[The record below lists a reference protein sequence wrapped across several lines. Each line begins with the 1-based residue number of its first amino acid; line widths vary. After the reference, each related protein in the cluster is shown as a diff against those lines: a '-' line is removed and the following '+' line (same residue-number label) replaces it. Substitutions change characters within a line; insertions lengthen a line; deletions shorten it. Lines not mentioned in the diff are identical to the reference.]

1 MTREEYL
8 FSGHI
13 ESSAS
18 SSDCRESGSTDGSA
32 FTSQGDA
39 ASTNDRG
46 DIPDAGWSEGSAL
59 HESGDCK
66 PCLWVFSSGCE
77 KGVNCAFCHI
87 YHPRSARLRHSKVK
101 RNRLKKLMAS
111 SSSQAPTEDGTPY
124 PQPVTSCH
132 DSSLTE
138 LPSGK
143 FSL

>member
-18 SSDCRESGSTDGSA
+18 SSDCRESGSMDGSA

-46 DIPDAGWSEGSAL
+46 HIADAGWSEGSAL
-59 HESGDCK
+59 HESGGCK
-66 PCLWVFSSGCE
+66 ACLWVFSHGCD

-87 YHPRSARLRHSKVK
+87 YHPRSARPRPSKVK

-111 SSSQAPTEDGTPY
+111 SSSQAPTEESTPNTQPETSLDG
-124 PQPVTSCH
+124 
-132 DSSLTE
+132 SSE